1 MYKICTNIRNRLACS
16 TKFISALRKHANLPF
31 QLYVYDNC
39 TNTKINE
46 HFMYWSL
53 LYQKG
58 IVQQV
63 TFNTKESTFNAFS
76 KAAACNQFG
85 LNHEQDPNK
94 DSYDFLL
101 FVDNDI
107 ILTPGFDVSLRDAW
121 LDVKKYKMDNIK
133 IISQLPGGIKNKK
146 PITQKIGGFNACTGQ
161 SGGSGL
167 WSVRTNFFKD
177 IGYLDLKELIG
188 LSKKHD
194 QLYWK
199 KLGLTTRGKDYILGL
214 ETKLGI
220 HTGKIS
226 GSICNTLARN
236 KNLKQK
242 NVEELIKFEEAE
254 KRIDSMTFDEFYKM
268 IKDDKTLMND
278 W

>member
-1 MYKICTNIRNRLACS
+1 MYKIFLSVRNRLSCS
-16 TKFISALRKHANLPF
+16 TKFITGLRKHAYLPF
-31 QLYVYDNC
+31 HLYVYDNC
-39 TNTKINE
+39 TSYKINE

-85 LNHEQDPNK
+85 FSHEQDPNK

-107 ILTPGFDVSLRDAW
+107 ILTPQFDISLRAAW
-121 LDVKKYKMDNIK
+121 QDVKKHKMDNIK
-133 IISQLPGGIKNKK
+133 IIAQLPGGIKNKK
-146 PITQKIGGFNACTGQ
+146 PVSQKIGGFNACTGQ

-167 WSVRTNFFKD
+167 WSVRTNFFRE
-177 IGYLDLKELIG
+177 IGFLDLNELIN
-188 LSKKHD
+188 LDKKHD
-194 QLYWK
+194 QHYWR
-199 KLGLTTRGKDYILGL
+199 KLGLVTKGKDYILGL

-220 HTGKIS
+220 HVGS
-226 GSICNTLARN
+226 MAGSICNTLTRN
-236 KNLKQK
+236 KNIKQR
-242 NVEELIKFEEAE
+242 NPEELIKFEDAE
-254 KRIDSMTFDEFYKM
+254 KTIDSMTFDEFYDK
-268 IKDDKTLMND
+268 IKDNKSMTND